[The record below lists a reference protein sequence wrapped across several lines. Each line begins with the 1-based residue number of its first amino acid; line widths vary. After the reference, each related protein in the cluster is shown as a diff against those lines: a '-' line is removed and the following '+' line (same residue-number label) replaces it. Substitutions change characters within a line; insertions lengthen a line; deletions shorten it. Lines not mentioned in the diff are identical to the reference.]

1 MNEAI
6 NSIENQT
13 YKPLEVIIV
22 NNGSKDDSKDVIH
35 NLRNQYNSRLLKSIN
50 LEDFSVEDLEEYIL
64 TLSNEKER
72 AKEEIK
78 KRLKN

>member
-1 MNEAI
+1 MSNF
-6 NSIENQT
+6 IEFDENT
-13 YKPLEVIIV
+13 KA
-22 NNGSKDDSKDVIH
+22 
-35 NLRNQYNSRLLKSIN
+35 LKSIN

-78 KRLKN
+78 KRLKTKEEAQKFFK